1 MAIGHNAAPARPRV
15 AIVGAGWAGLAAAV
29 ELAPRADVTLFEAG
43 RAPGGRARAL
53 GDGSGLDNGQHI
65 LIGAYVE
72 CLRLMRTVG
81 LEPDSVLR
89 REPMNWIRLGGLQLR
104 CPPLPAPWHVALGLV
119 MAKGLSIGSKL
130 RLAWALQKLRWQG
143 WKLAEDLP
151 VLGWLQQQRQSPVLI
166 EEFWRPLVL
175 SALNTPPERA
185 SMQVLA
191 TVLRDS
197 LGAKRAASDLLLPK
211 VDLSTLFPNAALAWL
226 QAQGVAWRP
235 GVRVRALQATK
246 QCTVVQGEAFDA
258 VIVAVAPYHLPHV
271 LPESP
276 LVSRLQS
283 LHYWPIYTVY
293 LQFGQP
299 VSLPQVMTG
308 LRGGTADWLFDRA
321 ALTGESGLVAAVLS
335 APSGLEGIDQQELV
349 RRVLADVRRL
359 VPEVAEPLS
368 WRVVV
373 EKRATFAAEVGRWCP
388 PLRAA
393 GPGCYLAGDWLMPDY
408 PATLEGA
415 VRSGVAAARALL
427 ADYQS

>member
-1 MAIGHNAAPARPRV
+1 M
-15 AIVGAGWAGLAAAV
+15 

-43 RAPGGRARAL
+43 RVAGGRARAL

-65 LIGAYVE
+65 LIGAYAE

-104 CPPLPAPWHVALGLV
+104 CPSLPAPWHVALGLL

-143 WKLAEDLP
+143 WRLAEDLP

-226 QAQGVAWRP
+226 QAQGVA
-235 GVRVRALQATK
+235 GGRA
-246 QCTVVQGEAFDA
+246 
-258 VIVAVAPYHLPHV
+258 
-271 LPESP
+271 
-276 LVSRLQS
+276 
-283 LHYWPIYTVY
+283 
-293 LQFGQP
+293 
-299 VSLPQVMTG
+299 
-308 LRGGTADWLFDRA
+308 GG
-321 ALTGESGLVAAVLS
+321 
-335 APSGLEGIDQQELV
+335 
-349 RRVLADVRRL
+349 
-359 VPEVAEPLS
+359 
-368 WRVVV
+368 
-373 EKRATFAAEVGRWCP
+373 
-388 PLRAA
+388 
-393 GPGCYLAGDWLMPDY
+393 
-408 PATLEGA
+408 
-415 VRSGVAAARALL
+415 
-427 ADYQS
+427 